1 MALGTPC
8 VVTRSV
14 GPSEFIIDGEN
25 GVMVEPTVSSLI
37 DGIYRL
43 AEDTALQ
50 AKLIA
55 NGRATLTQ
63 GFTPQVVIE
72 KIEKIIDKC

>member
-14 GPSEFIIDGEN
+14 GPSEFIIDGKN
-25 GVMVEPTVSSLI
+25 GVMVEPTVDSLI
-37 DGIYRL
+37 EGIYRL

-50 AKLIA
+50 AKIIA

-72 KIEKIIDKC
+72 KIEKLIAE